1 MLFSNSP
8 VKKVAEK
15 LNPYSQKN
23 KVSRLK
29 FERKSDY
36 RTFLKFIKDNTKEVE
51 DIKLPDEK
59 KKTGLLAAGG
69 LGLGLL
75 ALTAFRGRGRG
86 SGSGLE
92 DGENVAADALEKSGM
107 QSKKATPEIKRRR
120 NLSTIDDPLIRQREA
135 RKTRKIVKKKYEEK
149 EKKIKKL
156 KSERRKT
163 IKKKLNI
170 RSTRRNLKNI
180 EQFEKKFGIKRQQL
194 DINPRT
200 GEPYTRYDPEIGMAP
215 EDNRGKTKKVNPFG
229 INDPVDDSFNKP
241 KKTIDKKF
249 KQTTIDEFFKKAP
262 EPFDTNKDLKRIFD
276 MNIDEPTRMSDKD
289 FKNLSKFIRGDI
301 SSDDLDEIIKINR
314 IFDADDDKPLK
325 LFDRKIPLEERVMY
339 NPNQNRAGG
348 TKLTKVTPPKLN
360 MFDKITKFSNQI
372 LNSGIAKG
380 IFSLSN
386 LIYNP
391 KAFLLYSVVR
401 PTPLAD
407 GTLEGK
413 PGVYDSEQF
422 IFDEDMAVNIFM
434 PPEERESMIPF
445 DANITP
451 PPDTPT
457 DLQAPN
463 NSVFIDYDFNTSED
477 LFFIKMAGS

>member
-8 VKKVAEK
+8 VKNVAEK

-59 KKTGLLAAGG
+59 KKIGLLAAGG

-75 ALTAFRGRGRG
+75 TLTAFRGRG
-86 SGSGLE
+86 SGSGGGLE
-92 DGENVAADALEKSGM
+92 DEENIAADALEKSGM
-107 QSKKATPEIKRRR
+107 QSKKPREKIKR
-120 NLSTIDDPLIRQREA
+120 
-135 RKTRKIVKKKYEEK
+135 TR
-149 EKKIKKL
+149 
-156 KSERRKT
+156 
-163 IKKKLNI
+163 NI
-170 RSTRRNLKNI
+170 RSVEDPLLDTLEFRRSGRRGKRI
-180 EQFEKKFGIKRQQL
+180 QKQFKLDRAIKQAKPFEDLQKRFGIKKQTTDI
-194 DINPRT
+194 DINPKT
-200 GEPYTRYDPEIGMAP
+200 GQPYTRYDPEIGMAP
-215 EDNRGKTKKVNPFG
+215 EDDRVVK
-229 INDPVDDSFNKP
+229 DSVDDSFNKP
-241 KKTIDKKF
+241 KKKINKKF
-249 KQTTIDEFFKKAP
+249 KQTTLDEFFGNKK
-262 EPFDTNKDLKRIFD
+262 PFDTNKDLKRIFD
-276 MNIDEPTRMSDKD
+276 MNIDEPTRISDKD

-391 KAFLLYSVVR
+391 KAFLLYSVLR

-413 PGVYDSEQF
+413 PGVYDPEQF
-422 IFDEDMAVNIFM
+422 IFDEDMAVNIFT
-434 PPEERESMIPF
+434 PSEERESMIPF
-445 DANITP
+445 DADIETP
-451 PPDTPT
+451 LVTTPT

-463 NSVFIDYDFNTSED
+463 NSVFIDYEFNTSED

>member
-8 VKKVAEK
+8 VKNVAEK

-59 KKTGLLAAGG
+59 KKIGLLAAGG

-75 ALTAFRGRGRG
+75 ALTAFRGRGSG

-120 NLSTIDDPLIRQREA
+120 NLSTVDDPFIKGGEA
-135 RKTRKIVKKKYEEK
+135 RGG
-149 EKKIKKL
+149 IKAA
-156 KSERRKT
+156 SIAER
-163 IKKKLNI
+163 KKKLRI
-170 RSTRRNLKNI
+170 EKLKKEKRIYVKNRLR
-180 EQFEKKFGIKRQQL
+180 ERYQKRFEKKFGIKKQEL
-194 DINPRT
+194 YINPRT
-200 GEPYTRYDPEIGMAP
+200 GEEYSRYDPEIGMAP
-215 EDNRGKTKKVNPFG
+215 DDNKGKTKKVNPFG
-229 INDPVDDSFNKP
+229 INDPVDDSFNKS

-249 KQTTIDEFFKKAP
+249 KQITLDEFFKKTP
-262 EPFDTNKDLKRIFD
+262 KPFDTNKDLDKIIKSDLFLD
-276 MNIDEPTRMSDKD
+276 KEPTRISDKD

-339 NPNQNRAGG
+339 NPNQNRAGS

-360 MFDKITKFSNQI
+360 MFDKITKFSNQV

-386 LIYNP
+386 LLYNP
-391 KAFLLYSVVR
+391 KAFLLYSVLR

-413 PGVYDSEQF
+413 PGVYDPEQF
-422 IFDEDMAVNIFM
+422 IFDEDMAVNIFT
-434 PPEERESMIPF
+434 PSEERESMIPF
-445 DANITP
+445 DADIEAPLVT
-451 PPDTPT
+451 TPT
-457 DLQAPN
+457 DLQAPSTN
-463 NSVFIDYDFNTSED
+463 VFIDYEFNTSED